1 MSRNKTAWD
10 SNAAYWVRIIRE
22 NHDRYRNE
30 LTDPAV
36 LNVIGRAK
44 GLAILDAGCG
54 EGYLSRKMA
63 QEGASVTGL
72 DSSAE
77 LIKAAR
83 NHALASELAISFDV
97 GSVDE
102 LPYKDDTFDL
112 ILCNHL
118 LNDLEDP
125 APAIIEFARVL
136 RDDGRVVIMMLHPCF
151 YNRHAERD
159 ELTNNQLTHTYFGT
173 RKVTQHFEV
182 NGLQSPVANTAWLR
196 PLEFYT
202 ELLRRAGFVIT
213 SITEPHPSS
222 DQIKTD
228 DWWQRSFTRPLFMLM
243 SAQLQGEVT

>member
-1 MSRNKTAWD
+1 MSREKTAWD
-10 SNAAYWVRIIRE
+10 NNAAYWVRIIRE

-36 LNVIGRAK
+36 LNVLGRAE
-44 GLAILDAGCG
+44 GLRILDAGCG

-83 NHALASELAISFDV
+83 NHKLASELAISFDI
-97 GSVDE
+97 GNVDE

-125 APAIIEFARVL
+125 TPAIVEFARVL
-136 RDDGRVVIMMLHPCF
+136 HDNGRVVIMMLHPCF
-151 YNRHAERD
+151 YNRHSERD
-159 ELTNNQLTHTYFGT
+159 ELTNNLLTHTYFHT

-222 DQIKTD
+222 DQIKAD
-228 DWWQRSFTRPLFMLM
+228 DWWRRSFTRPLFMLM
-243 SAQLQGEVT
+243 SAQLQREIV